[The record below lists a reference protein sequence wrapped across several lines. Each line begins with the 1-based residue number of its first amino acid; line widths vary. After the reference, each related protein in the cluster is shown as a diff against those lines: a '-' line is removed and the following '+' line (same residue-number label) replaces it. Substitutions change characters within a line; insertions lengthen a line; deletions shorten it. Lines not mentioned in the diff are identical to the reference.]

1 MFSWEEK
8 PFQPPNRARG
18 PWEEIHTSG
27 WWLVKSRASLQ
38 MGLEELADL
47 SGRWSNSGMFTSGKH
62 SVMPTASPTAARESS
77 SSSLF
82 FFFFVYR
89 VVSIQ
94 GFGRET
100 PHRSAPTMEAWY
112 TPTLPN
118 RSRLCPHLHSTC
130 IDFMPSDVVTHVNSS
145 ILRKQRNKKK
155 KTPSPTAISVP
166 PHSSDFLRL
175 ESRWRWWKTGS
186 NWGRKQNRYKPTPAT
201 RNRIGHSASRDTF
214 ETSAYLYACLPSE
227 TFAVSV
233 ALPALSHPVWWF

>member
-1 MFSWEEK
+1 MLSWEEK

-27 WWLVKSRASLQ
+27 WWLVKSCASLQ

-47 SGRWSNSGMFTSGKH
+47 GGRWRNSGMFTSGKH

-77 SSSLF
+77 ISSLF
-82 FFFFVYR
+82 FLFTELFPFRDLGGKRRTAALRPWRLGTHPPYR
-89 VVSIQ
+89 IAVVSVHI
-94 GFGRET
+94 
-100 PHRSAPTMEAWY
+100 Y
-112 TPTLPN
+112 TARVLI
-118 RSRLCPHLHSTC
+118 LCHQMLLL
-130 IDFMPSDVVTHVNSS
+130 MS
-145 ILRKQRNKKK
+145 ILPFCVNKGIK

-166 PHSSDFLRL
+166 PHLSDFLRL
-175 ESRWRWWKTGS
+175 ESRWRRWKTGS

-214 ETSAYLYACLPSE
+214 ETSAYLYACLLSE